1 MSRAGLP
8 PPHLPIY
15 VLAVFDG
22 EHVQPFRADAAV
34 ENAIGPDAAGPDFI
48 FLELTFEWFSV
59 EWMLGQMTEGFFDS
73 FSRGVVKI
81 LEVFESLRRETDLS
95 H

>member
-1 MSRAGLP
+1 M
-8 PPHLPIY
+8 
-15 VLAVFDG
+15 
-22 EHVQPFRADAAV
+22 V
-34 ENAIGPDAAGPDFI
+34 ENAIRPDPVGPDLV
-48 FLELTFEWFSV
+48 FLEVTFQRFAV
-59 EWMLGQMTEGFFDS
+59 ERVFGQVAEGFFDS